1 MTTPAPVTPQVQLEP
16 QIWSSVVRNLQLPLS
31 EMGLDTRR
39 LLRVAGIEARA
50 LEHPHGQVPLS
61 RYLHCMNLA
70 ANWANDPLIGIK
82 LARHVGP
89 EILGAVGFLFLTA
102 RTVVDALS
110 HMCHFQQLFQDSTS
124 LQFLRRGD
132 EYHYIY
138 SIYDIHNLDVRQD
151 VEFSLAYTLRLV
163 QLFGN
168 PQARV
173 SRLTFRH
180 APSVPARHY
189 ERALGVPCF
198 FHQEINS
205 LVLHPDGLQER
216 GHRHDPNLEQ
226 ILTDYLEHDIEEK
239 QGIRSSA
246 DLIKQ
251 AIRNEIGHKL
261 VTAEHIA
268 DRLGLSTSSL
278 YRRLREENTSF
289 RVLADEV
296 YYDLAMRYL
305 RETKLSIAQIGETLG
320 FSSPSSFTR
329 AFTQWSGG
337 QTPRQARTA
346 ATTKASV
353 RPNRVF

>member
-1 MTTPAPVTPQVQLEP
+1 MTGPQVPPVKLEP

-31 EMGLDTRR
+31 EMGLDAQR
-39 LLRVAGIEARA
+39 LLQDAGIDERA

-70 ANWANDPLIGIK
+70 ASWADDPLIGIK
-82 LARHVGP
+82 LARMVGP

-102 RTVVDALS
+102 RTLVDALS
-110 HMCHFQQLFQDSTS
+110 HMCHYQQLFQDSIS

-168 PQARV
+168 PQAHVVRA
-173 SRLTFRH
+173 TFRH
-180 APSVPARHY
+180 APSAPAHHY
-189 ERALGVPCF
+189 DRALGVPCY
-198 FHQEINS
+198 FHQEVNS
-205 LVLHPDGLQER
+205 LVFQPEGLQER

-278 YRRLREENTSF
+278 YRRLREDNTNF
-289 RVLADEV
+289 RALADEV
-296 YYDLAMRYL
+296 YYDLASRYL
-305 RETKLSIAQIGETLG
+305 RETKLSIAQVGETLG

-329 AFTQWSGG
+329 AFSHWSGG
-337 QTPRQARTA
+337 QTPRQVRNATQA
-346 ATTKASV
+346 AAPL
-353 RPNRVF
+353 R